1 MKNLKSII
9 AILAI
14 SLATTFSTNATEKDF
29 DKESKKITQ
38 KLRTEIVS
46 MLGSTLE
53 LDLKSSSTAEVSF
66 MVNNDNELVVV
77 SVDSKVREFKSMVKN
92 KLNYKKINVK
102 GAKKG
107 EIYRIPVKLKAS

>member
-1 MKNLKSII
+1 MRNLKSII

-14 SLATTFSTNATEKDF
+14 SLATTFSATATEKEND
-29 DKESKKITQ
+29 EETKKVTQ

-46 MLGSTLE
+46 ILGKTLE
-53 LDLKSSSTAEVSF
+53 LDLKASSIAEISF

-77 SVDSKVREFKSMVKN
+77 SVDSKVREFKSIVKN
-92 KLNYKKINVK
+92 KLNYKKVDVK

-107 EIYRIPVKLKAS
+107 EIYRVPVKLKAS